1 MVVAAFFAVTLVTLT
16 LWVPRMQFRRSC
28 CDLVLVEEATEPV
41 TPTTRGQLNQRSK
54 AMTFAGVTMKA
65 AR

>member
-1 MVVAAFFAVTLVTLT
+1 VVVAAFLAVTLVTLT

-41 TPTTRGQLNQRSK
+41 TPTNRGQLNQRPK
-54 AMTFAGVTMKA
+54 AVTFAGVTLKA